1 MNILVNIKE
10 IIMRVIKEELIDTK
24 SDRESIKRLSILSNR
39 YPTEKGYAIQ
49 CWMSPCFVH
58 IIVYDLNKVDGK

>member
-1 MNILVNIKE
+1 MKVVKE
-10 IIMRVIKEELIDTK
+10 ILKDTCG
-24 SDRESIKRLSILSNR
+24 DRESIKELSILSNR

-58 IIVYDLNKVDGK
+58 IMVYDINKVESKDETTQRT

>member
-1 MNILVNIKE
+1 MK
-10 IIMRVIKEELIDTK
+10 VIKEELIDTK
-24 SDRESIKRLSILSNR
+24 SDRESIKRLSIISNK

-58 IIVYDLNKVDGK
+58 IMVYDINKVEER